1 MTSRPLAA
9 SGQAGSISTSVPLLV
24 LTVLRG
30 AYVDPASG
38 KVPFGEWAERWYA
51 STAALRPSTRRDYRK
66 SLDLEVLPRFRDLS
80 LAAIDTLMVR
90 EWLAGLAK
98 RGLGAK
104 RAGKALQVLSQV
116 LASAVEGDR
125 LARNVAAGVRKPKVQ
140 RRETAFLSAAQVE
153 RLAEAVGPPYDT
165 LVRFTAYTGL
175 RPCELTALRVG
186 RVDVLAATVRV
197 CEAAPEVD
205 GRLEWGGVKTHEART
220 VRLPRFLATELGTH
234 LAGRPHDAEALV
246 FTAPR
251 GGPLRF
257 SKWTDARYKEGDS
270 PGERAHHRDGQAR
283 RAAGAAAQDAA
294 GVRPP
299 PHLRVAE
306 QMDRARAVAVAGLSR
321 TESGPVVVPVR
332 ETAGQRPGRGA
343 EEVGFEPTGP
353 SQARRLSRSLPSA
366 ARPLLRE
373 GVYLER
379 EGRARP
385 PRAWAQRLAG
395 SRRSVPR

>member
-1 MTSRPLAA
+1 MTSMDHHSAMVVTVTYGPGLHQRHDPMTTDIRDLTLAGEESRDPPAPLVLPAGRAGVAGAGTGRAHAGAGTDPVVYGRAQPARDGRPCPSGQRRPRRRASRLDRTITDERQAACSRDCRQLAPAGQAHLPGHQHHGRHRALRPAPRDPAMTSRPLAA

-24 LTVLRG
+24 LSVLRG

-186 RVDVLAATVRV
+186 RVDVLSRTVRV

-205 GRLEWGGVKTHEART
+205 GRLEWGGVKTHEACT
-220 VRLPRFLATELGTH
+220 VRLPRFLATELGT
-234 LAGRPHDAEALV
+234 
-246 FTAPR
+246 
-251 GGPLRF
+251 
-257 SKWTDARYKEGDS
+257 
-270 PGERAHHRDGQAR
+270 Q
-283 RAAGAAAQDAA
+283 
-294 GVRPP
+294 
-299 PHLRVAE
+299 
-306 QMDRARAVAVAGLSR
+306 
-321 TESGPVVVPVR
+321 
-332 ETAGQRPGRGA
+332 
-343 EEVGFEPTGP
+343 
-353 SQARRLSRSLPSA
+353 
-366 ARPLLRE
+366 
-373 GVYLER
+373 
-379 EGRARP
+379 
-385 PRAWAQRLAG
+385 
-395 SRRSVPR
+395 